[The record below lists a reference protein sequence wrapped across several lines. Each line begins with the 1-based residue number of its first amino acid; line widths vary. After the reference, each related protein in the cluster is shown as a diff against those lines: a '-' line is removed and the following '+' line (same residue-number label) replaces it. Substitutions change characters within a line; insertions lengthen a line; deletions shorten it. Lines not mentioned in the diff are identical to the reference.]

1 MQSAIEAAAGSGIN
15 YSNRKLS
22 VNSGNGMAINPAT
35 NMVEVPLGENLRYTY
50 NGIDV
55 PEADDITRGVVKLT
69 HDVNNLDGEEKA
81 VTSDGVLS
89 EYTLQNEDIL
99 SVFLTVPAT
108 YRKESV

>member
-1 MQSAIEAAAGSGIN
+1 M
-15 YSNRKLS
+15 
-22 VNSGNGMAINPAT
+22 
-35 NMVEVPLGENLRYTY
+35 
-50 NGIDV
+50 
-55 PEADDITRGVVKLT
+55 LT

-81 VTSDGVLS
+81 VTSDGVLRTHRASMRMASQYRPLMLLKVFNYKDGVGLGVLS